1 MSKITMTSDEIA
13 TLLGRS
19 LSDEESKDFDNLLS
33 DTVLTLEQ
41 ILGVKLQG
49 ERSVRKYNGRKSYR
63 MVFTDLFT
71 GTPKVT
77 VNGKSVESTPSYF
90 DDMNARWFNCIELP
104 SGLESDCLVSVEAN
118 WGVGDTTPSELK
130 RLLANVFTMQT
141 EPVDADN
148 QQLSSESILS
158 HSVSYSSANS
168 PDALDRFMKAN
179 RSLINLFV
187 TGSNGKVEGDYLAL
201 PRLD

>member
-1 MSKITMTSDEIA
+1 MSNITMTSDEMA

-19 LSDEESKDFDNLLS
+19 LSDEESQNFNNLLEQS
-33 DTVLTLEQ
+33 IATLEH
-41 ILGVKLQG
+41 ILGVKLRG
-49 ERSVRKYNGRKSYR
+49 ERSIRKYYGRKSFR

-71 GTPKVT
+71 GTPVVT
-77 VNGKSVESTPSYF
+77 VDGKPVDIVPSYF
-90 DDMNARWFNCIELP
+90 DDMNARWFNAIELP
-104 SGLESDCLVSVEAN
+104 CGLKHDQMVSVEAD
-118 WGVGDTTPSELK
+118 WGVGDTTPPELK
-130 RLLANVFTMQT
+130 RLLAGVFAMQA

-158 HSVSYSSANS
+158 HSVSYSSTNS

-179 RSLINLFV
+179 QSLINLFV